1 MAVAGQLYFYFN
13 VSHVLESLVTV
24 IGASTDDQY
33 FNVLKCNYCLTQ
45 GSHSMCGGVI
55 CVRPVSVIIAV
66 NVMRLTNMEVP
77 DN

>member
-45 GSHSMCGGVI
+45 GSHSMCSSSV
-55 CVRPVSVIIAV
+55 CPVSVIIAV